1 MLVPIIYS
9 WVSQLIDAYW
19 LIEHCYPYE
28 TGTSPMLFPTA
39 CPFKPPCV
47 KDLPL
52 LRLIKTWYFWL
63 VVEPTPLKNDGVRQW
78 GWWHSQLNGKLK
90 NVPNHQPV
98 LPMARVDPKVSSLFK
113 ACWNFLR
120 ACFGTLGPT
129 VTADELLGLHV
140 FVTLGRGMVYC
151 GSWRM
156 GTSMYH
162 NALRLRF

>member
-78 GWWHSQLNGKLK
+78 GWWHSHTSWKNNP
-90 NVPNHQPV
+90 NVPNHQPDDFIKSNLWFV
-98 LPMARVDPKVSSLFK
+98 WVGKSWSK
-113 ACWNFLR
+113 
-120 ACFGTLGPT
+120 
-129 VTADELLGLHV
+129 LLGSEDSD
-140 FVTLGRGMVYC
+140 TLYVVNIPTI
-151 GSWRM
+151 WW
-156 GTSMYH
+156 MYRH
-162 NALRLRF
+162 LMNAQCSPNVILLVDMAPHLLTTQEL